1 MQPMAVSQTLP
12 AQAVDVT
19 SFEDVYRAHR
29 HQVLGWAL
37 RFTAGRRDLAEDL
50 AQDVFF
56 RLHARLPHLGEVDD
70 LGGWLY
76 RVTANLAISH
86 LRRERFSLK
95 RLARLVA
102 GRVRS
107 GASVEETVLL
117 RQEAASAVKALDAL
131 PDRERV
137 VACMCFLDG
146 LAQRDIA
153 RTLRLSEGY
162 VSKLLSR
169 ARSRLREWGWE
180 VPDDQA

>member
-1 MQPMAVSQTLP
+1 MQPMAVSHSLP
-12 AQAVDVT
+12 AQAADVT

-50 AQDVFF
+50 AQEVFL
-56 RLHARLPHLGEVDD
+56 RLHRRLPRLDTTVD

-76 RVTANLAISH
+76 RVTANAALSH
-86 LRRERFSLK
+86 LRRERFSLR

-107 GASVEETVLL
+107 
-117 RQEAASAVKALDAL
+117 AASAEDTVVLQQDAAAAVKALGAL

-137 VACMCFLDG
+137 VACMHFLDG

-153 RTLRLSEGY
+153 RTLTLSEGY
-162 VSKLLSR
+162 VSKLLTR
-169 ARSRLREWGWE
+169 ARERLRGWGWE